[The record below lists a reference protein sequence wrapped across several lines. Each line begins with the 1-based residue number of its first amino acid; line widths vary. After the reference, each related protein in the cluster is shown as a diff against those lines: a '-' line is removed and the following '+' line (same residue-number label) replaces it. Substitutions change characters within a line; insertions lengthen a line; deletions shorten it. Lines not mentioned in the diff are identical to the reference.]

1 MRTANRTPVNDLSC
15 ESVDTEAR
23 SADYSSRHCEPW
35 DERTEEDS
43 RGWSYIECVKCEK
56 CGAACTKMIGH
67 SSFIL
72 KGSSWSRDGYK

>member
-1 MRTANRTPVNDLSC
+1 MALYDYKCTKCGEIQQDVQHGMLETP
-15 ESVDTEAR
+15 E
-23 SADYSSRHCEPW
+23 
-35 DERTEEDS
+35 
-43 RGWSYIECVKCEK
+43 VKCEK